1 MLIALILLIVF
12 ACLAGALLWS
22 LAVHALPLWVGGAV
36 ALALHHNGAGLA
48 ASLIA
53 GLAAAAATL
62 AIGQLLIGVARSP
75 LLRLLVV
82 LAFALPA
89 AVAGYH
95 ATHGI
100 AAVLDVAGPTGF
112 ILSLVAAAT
121 AGVAAWSGALRSRR
135 RTPPG
140 IAARGAGNGRQPPS
154 ANCQ

>member
-36 ALALHHNGAGLA
+36 ALALHNNGAGLLV
-48 ASLIA
+48 SLVA
-53 GLAAAAATL
+53 GPAAAAATL

-75 LLRLLVV
+75 LLRVLVG

-89 AVAGYH
+89 AIAGYH

-100 AAVLDVAGPTGF
+100 TAALDVVGSTGNV
-112 ILSLVAAAT
+112 LSLVAAAT
-121 AGVAAWSGALRSRR
+121 TGVTAWSGALRSRR

-140 IAARGAGNGRQPPS
+140 IAGQGAGNGAAAAVS
-154 ANCQ
+154 